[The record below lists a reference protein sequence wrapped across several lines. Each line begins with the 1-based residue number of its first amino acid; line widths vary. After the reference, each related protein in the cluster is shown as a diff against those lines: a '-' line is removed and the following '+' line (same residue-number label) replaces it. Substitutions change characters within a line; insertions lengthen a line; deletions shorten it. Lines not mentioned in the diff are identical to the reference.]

1 MFVDVKTAAWIDR
14 AEGALCAGLA
24 RSKKE
29 VSLVLSIAGGSAVY
43 VAPRSPIN
51 KVIGL
56 GFDGTIDENELA
68 AVEDAWR
75 QRNEPVRIELC
86 SLTDPQ
92 IVQML
97 CQRGYVMQGFENQLG
112 RRLGDLK
119 PDDHAAVWITAPSS
133 ESELKDWKRILA
145 VAFTSMDGTGS
156 VVDEVMDLEA
166 LEKIMTEMTSAPGFR
181 RYLASLDGRPVGSGS
196 VRFDGKLAQMCGAGT
211 LPQFRGRGVQKALLQ
226 QRLCDAQSAGCELAV
241 VTTAPGSRSQENMMK
256 RGFALLYAR
265 AILIKSWIGR
275 ASTPNQG
282 RNRRPPIRALLEHGP
297 AGRRRFDCRRIRQ
310 RLRGPNIA
318 DAMMA
323 TMMSSRMGT

>member
-29 VSLVLSIAGGSAVY
+29 VGLVLSIAGGSAVY

-68 AVEDAWR
+68 AVEDVWR

-265 AILIKSWIGR
+265 AILIKSW
-275 ASTPNQG
+275 Q
-282 RNRRPPIRALLEHGP
+282 
-297 AGRRRFDCRRIRQ
+297 
-310 RLRGPNIA
+310 
-318 DAMMA
+318 
-323 TMMSSRMGT
+323 